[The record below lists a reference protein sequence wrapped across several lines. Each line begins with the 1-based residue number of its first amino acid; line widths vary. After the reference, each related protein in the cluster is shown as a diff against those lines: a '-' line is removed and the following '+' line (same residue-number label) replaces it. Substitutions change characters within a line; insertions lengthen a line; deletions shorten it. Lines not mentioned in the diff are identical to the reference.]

1 MAASLISAHPFGNAY
16 AAKAGTLAAG
26 ARIDAL
32 RKVART
38 EIGRGLPGPKHE
50 EWRFTPLNALS
61 RVGFIPAAAADD
73 VDVTVVPSD
82 VPRFERA
89 IRVVLVNGTFRPDLS
104 DKISGIDIRPLSD
117 TDTALGQTAT
127 ANLPLVALNTA
138 FFANGLAISAKG
150 HQPQAVHIVSIGASG
165 AEPVAFHPR
174 VLVTTAPGA
183 ELTLIES
190 HVGLPGQ
197 PYFANPVTEILIAED
212 ARVHRY
218 VTVTEDNDAFHIATT
233 GVTVAARG
241 CFAAF
246 HLGLG
251 GSRGEGT
258 VRQEI
263 HARVEGVG
271 AQVHLNGAYAIG
283 GGVHHDFTTVI
294 DHVAGGATSKQ
305 MFKGVLDGKSHG
317 IYQGR
322 VRVAENA
329 QKTDARQLHRAL
341 FLTAGPSVDVKPE
354 LEIAAD
360 DVQCAHGATTGSLDP
375 DHLFFLAARGLDPET
390 ARMLLVEGF
399 LADALEQI
407 RDAHVR
413 EVFGRQVAGWLQR
426 RGGAS

>member
-1 MAASLISAHPFGNAY
+1 MALSLISSHPFGDTY
-16 AAKAGTLAAG
+16 AAKAGTLSTG
-26 ARIDAL
+26 SRIDVL
-32 RKVART
+32 RKAART
-38 EIGRGLPGPKHE
+38 EIGRGLPGPKDE

-61 RVGFIPAAAADD
+61 RVGFIPAAAAEDI
-73 VDVTVVPSD
+73 DVTVVPSD

-89 IRVVLVNGTFRPDLS
+89 IRIVLVNGVYRADLS
-104 DKISGIDIRPLSD
+104 DKIAGIDIRPLSESD
-117 TDTALGQTAT
+117 AALGNAAVTS
-127 ANLPLVALNTA
+127 LPLVALNTA
-138 FFANGLAISAKG
+138 FFPNGLAISVKG
-150 HQPQAVHIVSIGASG
+150 HQPQAVHIISIGAAG

-174 VLVTTAPGA
+174 VLITTAPGA
-183 ELTLIES
+183 ELTVIES
-190 HVGLPGQ
+190 HIGLPGQ
-197 PYFANPVTEILIAED
+197 PFFSNPVTEILVAED
-212 ARVHRY
+212 ACVRRY

-241 CFAAF
+241 CFEAF

-263 HARVEGVG
+263 HARVNGEG

-294 DHVAGGATSKQ
+294 DHVIGGATSKQ

-322 VRVAENA
+322 VIVAKDA
-329 QKTDARQLHRAL
+329 QKTDARQLHKAL
-341 FLTAGPSVDVKPE
+341 FLVAGPSVDVKPE
-354 LEIAAD
+354 LEISAD

-375 DHLFFLAARGLDPET
+375 DHLFFLAARGLDPEA

-407 RDAHVR
+407 GDAQVRD
-413 EVFGRQVAGWLQR
+413 VFGRQVAGWLQR